1 MAPLPSQV
9 PVYSFHTDQ
18 ESPSWVGELDEGP
31 GPEYYVRFPVAQLKL
46 LVAEACHLGYS
57 EPVDYV
63 SPLEKTIKMVSWYL
77 IFEPF
82 PAPGTDLFRVRLS
95 PSGAR

>member
-1 MAPLPSQV
+1 MNFVAIFFFSMAPLPSQV

-46 LVAEACHLGYS
+46 LVAEACHLG
-57 EPVDYV
+57 
-63 SPLEKTIKMVSWYL
+63 
-77 IFEPF
+77 
-82 PAPGTDLFRVRLS
+82 
-95 PSGAR
+95 